1 MPREENSKASTAKT
15 VMGFLAA
22 VSLFVLMFLA
32 FHNNAAT
39 VELTQRQT
47 AIAEKLKE
55 LGKGYRETGQ
65 NGKIFLLT

>member
-1 MPREENSKASTAKT
+1 MPLEENSKASTAKT

-39 VELTQRQT
+39 VELAQRALTKIGRPT
-47 AIAEKLKE
+47 AGSA
-55 LGKGYRETGQ
+55 GV
-65 NGKIFLLT
+65 

>member
-1 MPREENSKASTAKT
+1 MPKREETSSKASTAKT

-32 FHNNAAT
+32 FHNNAAI

-47 AIAEKLKE
+47 SIVEKLKDVGE
-55 LGKGYRETGQ
+55 G
-65 NGKIFLLT
+65 

>member
-22 VSLFVLMFLA
+22 VSIFVLMFLA

-39 VELTQRQT
+39 VELTKKQT
-47 AIAEKLKE
+47 VLAEKLKE
-55 LGKGYRETGQ
+55 LGEGQ
-65 NGKIFLLT
+65 GI